1 MTTRPR
7 QLVLD
12 LPQRSALGLEDF
24 FVSQSNRAA
33 VDLVDGWPDW
43 PHWAAIIV
51 GPSGSGKTHL
61 ATVWQK
67 NAQAACVAAST
78 LDEAAVALIAARR
91 ALLVEDL
98 DRGIADDRILF
109 HLLNLAREHKLT
121 ILMTSRMPP
130 GEMTIA
136 LPDLRSRL
144 RALPLVEI
152 AAPDEALIKAVL
164 VKLFADRQLQ
174 VEPHVVNFIALRTE
188 RSMAA
193 VNDIVDRLDRA
204 ALSMQRRVS
213 RALAGEVLQA
223 AFAGE
228 GGDAEPEE
236 S

>member
-1 MTTRPR
+1 MTMKSR
-7 QLVLD
+7 QLVFD

-33 VDLVDGWPDW
+33 VDLVDSWPDW
-43 PHWAAIIV
+43 PHWGAIIV
-51 GPSGSGKTHL
+51 GPEGSGKTHL

-67 NAQAACVAAST
+67 TAHAASLAAAA
-78 LDEAAVALIAARR
+78 LDEGAVGLMGANR

-109 HLLNLAREHKLT
+109 HLFNLAREHKAS
-121 ILMTSRMPP
+121 ILMTSRVPP
-130 GEMTIA
+130 GEMKIA

-144 RALPLVEI
+144 RAVPLVEI

-193 VNDIVDRLDRA
+193 VNDIVERLDHA
-204 ALSMQRRVS
+204 ALAMQRRVS

-223 AFAGE
+223 VLPSEGDGE
-228 GGDAEPEE
+228 EVEEP
-236 S
+236 

>member
-1 MTTRPR
+1 MTTKPQ

-33 VDLVDGWPDW
+33 VDLIDSWPDW
-43 PHWAAIIV
+43 QHWAAIIV

-67 NAQAACVAAST
+67 NAQAACVAASA
-78 LDEAAVALIAARR
+78 LDEGAVALIEARR

-109 HLLNLAREHKLT
+109 HLLNLAREHRLS
-121 ILMTSRMPP
+121 ILMTSRAPP

-144 RALPLVEI
+144 RALPLAEI
-152 AAPDEALIKAVL
+152 APPDEAVIKAVL

-174 VEPHVVNFIALRTE
+174 VEPHVVNYIALRTE

-193 VNDIVDRLDRA
+193 VNDVVERLDLA

-213 RALAGEVLQA
+213 RALAGEVLQSL
-223 AFAGE
+223 FAGE
-228 GGDAEPEE
+228 DEE
-236 S
+236 DDPQ